1 MYDKS
6 LFIND
11 DRTDV
16 LCVIRAAEGV
26 EVNENVQT
34 KFIKV
39 VII

>member
-11 DRTDV
+11 GETDV
-16 LCVIRAAEGV
+16 LCVMRAAEDVGV
-26 EVNENVQT
+26 GEDVWA